1 MDRFFSQ
8 KNCDRCGRSLAGG
21 RTMSMYSTECI
32 CMACKKQEKARPD
45 YKEAAQA
52 ELDAVKQGNFNYKGI
67 RG

>member
-8 KNCDRCGRSLAGG
+8 KTCDRCGRSLAGG

-45 YKEAAQA
+45 YKEAAKA
-52 ELDAVKQGNFNYKGI
+52 ELDAVNQGNFNYKGI

>member
-8 KNCDRCGRSLAGG
+8 KTCDRCGGSLAGG

-45 YKEAAQA
+45 YKAAAQA

>member
-8 KNCDRCGRSLAGG
+8 KTCDRCGGSLAGG

-32 CMACKKQEKARPD
+32 CMLCKEQEKARPD
-45 YKEAAQA
+45 YNEAAKA
-52 ELDAVKQGNFNYKGI
+52 ELEAVKQGNFNYKGI

>member
-8 KNCDRCGRSLAGG
+8 KNCDRCCGSLAGG

-45 YKEAAQA
+45 YKEAEQA

>member
-1 MDRFFSQ
+1 MDRFFS
-8 KNCDRCGRSLAGG
+8 KKACDRCGGNLAGG

-45 YKEAAQA
+45 YKEAEQA

>member
-8 KNCDRCGRSLAGG
+8 KTCDRCGSSLAGG

-45 YKEAAQA
+45 YKEAAKA
-52 ELDAVKQGNFNYKGI
+52 ELHAVKQGNFNYKGI

>member
-8 KNCDRCGRSLAGG
+8 KTCDRCGRSLAGG

-52 ELDAVKQGNFNYKGI
+52 ELDAVNQGNFNYKGI